1 MCFIETQLR
10 LCSPRKWDL
19 NKSKRRLKMTF
30 QRFFV
35 FNSFDC
41 LVVSLVQAY
50 FRVSWV
56 LLLTVD
62 DDVGGNDN
70 EENVLL

>member
-1 MCFIETQLR
+1 
-10 LCSPRKWDL
+10 
-19 NKSKRRLKMTF
+19 MTF